1 MVPQVN
7 LKYQLKNFISV
18 LVPSILILLFVTPI
32 VTYDGWQYISSG
44 KSLFD
49 GTLENNY
56 FFVRQPL
63 YPFFVGLCLKI
74 VDSLWVLIFI
84 QYLINIASVIFFV
97 NIVFK
102 SFNESEP
109 SMSIKRK
116 KLFIYFFCWMFLGSF
131 PSYLLAQNL
140 FLPFLLILTSFY
152 INYNKT
158 IIDKTNIRN
167 KKLVWINIFAPTF
180 FISLSFL
187 LAKELFVITLLI
199 TIYYLV
205 KNKIYIFSTI
215 FPLILGLI
223 LVFLSSASLSYIEKN
238 AEKSPNFNLTNKQ
251 DPFANE
257 NLILNLKTSL
267 ININPPYTQR
277 VINSFGSLTD
287 LTPTIGWNGLIVD
300 IYKNPNHPM
309 RTFGMNHILQFG
321 QTCNNFP
328 TTGVIAVHKEYLS
341 NKYFKCLSP
350 IVKVPIFIKG
360 ITYLS
365 YLLLWPLLVFF
376 ALTSRK
382 LILNLGIV
390 SLIFLFT
397 YSLLGAGISRYGY
410 PVYPIIILMAMINM
424 SDIYSKVKSYD

>member
-1 MVPQVN
+1 
-7 LKYQLKNFISV
+7 
-18 LVPSILILLFVTPI
+18 
-32 VTYDGWQYISSG
+32 
-44 KSLFD
+44 
-49 GTLENNY
+49 
-56 FFVRQPL
+56 
-63 YPFFVGLCLKI
+63 
-74 VDSLWVLIFI
+74 
-84 QYLINIASVIFFV
+84 
-97 NIVFK
+97 
-102 SFNESEP
+102 
-109 SMSIKRK
+109 
-116 KLFIYFFCWMFLGSF
+116 
-131 PSYLLAQNL
+131 
-140 FLPFLLILTSFY
+140 
-152 INYNKT
+152 
-158 IIDKTNIRN
+158 
-167 KKLVWINIFAPTF
+167 
-180 FISLSFL
+180 LSFL